1 MQIRP
6 TFLLGIG
13 PKKQHAVKS
22 LHNFPLNSVMDKIPV
37 ILRQDTIAVFYIA
50 LPHDTSPY
58 AARQVSFQLVRE
70 VFESL

>member
-1 MQIRP
+1 
-6 TFLLGIG
+6 
-13 PKKQHAVKS
+13 
-22 LHNFPLNSVMDKIPV
+22 MDKIPV

-70 VFESL
+70 GFESL